1 MKYLFYGLALLC
13 ITACDSGSE
22 GEANPDDP
30 SDLTMNVLVYD
41 DGSGVVAVSATAT
54 NATEYQFFMGDADQT
69 VLTDADGNIEFTYA
83 ASGNYTIEVRAY
95 GPSGRYMKDVERI
108 FVPAEEPVSIG
119 EGYTTPI
126 TYEDYDLLWND
137 EFDGGSLDQSIWS
150 YDNGD
155 GCPSLCGWGNNE
167 LQWYRPDNSSF
178 SNGVF
183 TVEANQEPFQGR
195 QYTSTKVVSRG
206 KQAMLYGR
214 ADIRAIMPKGQG
226 IWPAIWMLGT
236 NQPSVGWPACGEIDI
251 MEMIGGSGRE
261 NRVSANMYW
270 EDNGIKNNP
279 RGYTL
284 PEGFLYD
291 KYHVYSIIWTTES
304 ITWLIDDIEYHSQD
318 ITSPARTEFHS
329 PFYMI
334 MNVAVGGNW
343 PGAPDDTTE
352 FPTSMSVDYVRVFQE
367 K

>member
-1 MKYLFYGLALLC
+1 
-13 ITACDSGSE
+13 
-22 GEANPDDP
+22 
-30 SDLTMNVLVYD
+30 
-41 DGSGVVAVSATAT
+41 
-54 NATEYQFFMGDADQT
+54 
-69 VLTDADGNIEFTYA
+69 
-83 ASGNYTIEVRAY
+83 
-95 GPSGRYMKDVERI
+95 
-108 FVPAEEPVSIG
+108 
-119 EGYTTPI
+119 
-126 TYEDYDLLWND
+126 
-137 EFDGGSLDQSIWS
+137 
-150 YDNGD
+150 
-155 GCPSLCGWGNNE
+155 
-167 LQWYRPDNSSF
+167 
-178 SNGVF
+178 
-183 TVEANQEPFQGR
+183 
-195 QYTSTKVVSRG
+195 
-206 KQAMLYGR
+206 MLYGR